1 MKLTQE
7 QMVEQH
13 LKDYGT
19 ITTWEAFQDYGITR
33 LSAKIYNL
41 RKSGLNIKSE
51 LMTKRNRYGSSVN
64 FAKYVLES
72 ENDK

>member
-13 LKDYGT
+13 LKDYGS
-19 ITTWEAFQDYGITR
+19 ITTWEAFTDYGITR

-41 RKSGLNIKSE
+41 RKSGLNIKSNFFT
-51 LMTKRNRYGSSVN
+51 TKNRYGSSVT

-72 ENDK
+72 L

>member
-13 LKDYGT
+13 LKDYGS
-19 ITTWEAFQDYGITR
+19 ITTWEAFTDYGITR

-41 RKSGLNIKSE
+41 RKSGLNIKSDFIT
-51 LMTKRNRYGSSVN
+51 TKNRYGSSVT

-72 ENDK
+72 L

>member
-19 ITTWEAFQDYGITR
+19 ITTWEAFTDYGITR

-51 LMTKRNRYGSSVN
+51 LMTKRNR
-64 FAKYVLES
+64 
-72 ENDK
+72 